1 MMYLD
6 SGVLAASEIQVL
18 VSFHIILLLANRTLT
33 NDKSFFIFGKHVM
46 LMYDKTS
53 AA

>member
-1 MMYLD
+1 MLYLD
-6 SGVLAASEIQVL
+6 SGVPAASEIQVL
-18 VSFHIILLLANRTLT
+18 GSFHMIFLLANRTLT

-46 LMYDKTS
+46 LMYDKAS